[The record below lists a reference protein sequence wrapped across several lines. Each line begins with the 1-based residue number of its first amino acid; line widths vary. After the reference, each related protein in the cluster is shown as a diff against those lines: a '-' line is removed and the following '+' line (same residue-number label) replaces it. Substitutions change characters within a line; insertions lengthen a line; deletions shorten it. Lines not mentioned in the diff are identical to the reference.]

1 MHLKYKVL
9 HLKHQLNC
17 NNDMLRVVFIPKNLR
32 HQHWQKTIE
41 TTHIKHFTLKKAH
54 CVFMISQLHF
64 FNFSTVLT
72 REESKKTFAFIG
84 LKSEKHFA

>member
-17 NNDMLRVVFIPKNLR
+17 NNDRLRVVFFPKNLR
-32 HQHWQKTIE
+32 HRNWQKTIE
-41 TTHIKHFTLKKAH
+41 TMHIKNFTVKKAH

-64 FNFSTVLT
+64 FDFSTVLT